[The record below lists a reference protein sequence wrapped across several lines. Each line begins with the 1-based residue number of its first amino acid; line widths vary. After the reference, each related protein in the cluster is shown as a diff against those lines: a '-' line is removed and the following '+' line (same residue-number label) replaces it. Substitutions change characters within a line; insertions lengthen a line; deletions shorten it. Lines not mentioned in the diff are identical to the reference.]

1 MPVSGGHASGPA
13 VVIVSLLFTVL
24 AVMASALR
32 LYTRIVIG
40 RNGGYDDAFIT
51 IATFLSVGL
60 TVCTC
65 LEIRYGDGQ
74 HEWTIS
80 PAEAERSLQALYAS
94 IIIYNLALFAC
105 KASILLQYLRIFP
118 QRAFRIACFALMGF
132 TLVYSNWTFWSQV
145 FFCKPIAAYWD
156 FDLMADGKCFDR
168 GLVWFMNAGIN
179 IVSDIAVAALPLPM
193 LKQLRIQRRPKIAL
207 MVVFGLGGFTCIVS
221 ILRLESIY
229 AASHSPKDISYNSS
243 LAALW
248 SSLEVNT
255 GILCSSLP
263 TLKTLVSR
271 LFPQIFTSY
280 HRSTLPSAG
289 PTGGLDH
296 PSNKTPTFGS
306 KSHRKAHRTGM
317 THDQISRG
325 GGIMSERGQ
334 HAAFA
339 SRGSRGG
346 SMEIDLTEML
356 GSPPRGGGGGAAAMG
371 RKDIKVVTVVNQEVE
386 VEVEGGHAGREG
398 MMGRGGDGG
407 MKSESG
413 STRDLIWRTSS
424 EEDLR

>member
-24 AVMASALR
+24 AVIASALR

-40 RNGGYDDAFIT
+40 RNGGYDDFFIT

-80 PAEAERSLQALYAS
+80 QAEATRSLQALYAS
-94 IIIYNLALFAC
+94 IIIYNLALFTC

-118 QRAFRIACFALMGF
+118 QRDFRIACFALMGF
-132 TLVYSNWTFWSQV
+132 SIAYVNWSFWSQV

-156 FDLMADGKCFDR
+156 LEMTDGKCFDR

-229 AASHSPKDISYNSS
+229 AASHSLKDTSYNSS

-248 SSLEVNT
+248 SSLE
-255 GILCSSLP
+255 
-263 TLKTLVSR
+263 
-271 LFPQIFTSY
+271 
-280 HRSTLPSAG
+280 
-289 PTGGLDH
+289 
-296 PSNKTPTFGS
+296 
-306 KSHRKAHRTGM
+306 
-317 THDQISRG
+317 
-325 GGIMSERGQ
+325 
-334 HAAFA
+334 
-339 SRGSRGG
+339 
-346 SMEIDLTEML
+346 
-356 GSPPRGGGGGAAAMG
+356 
-371 RKDIKVVTVVNQEVE
+371 
-386 VEVEGGHAGREG
+386 
-398 MMGRGGDGG
+398 
-407 MKSESG
+407 
-413 STRDLIWRTSS
+413 
-424 EEDLR
+424 

>member
-24 AVMASALR
+24 AVIASALR

-118 QRAFRIACFALMGF
+118 QREFRVACFALMGF

-248 SSLEVNT
+248 SSLEWVLSNP
-255 GILCSSLP
+255 P
-263 TLKTLVSR
+263 TSTT
-271 LFPQIFTSY
+271 FN
-280 HRSTLPSAG
+280 RSVA
-289 PTGGLDH
+289 
-296 PSNKTPTFGS
+296 N
-306 KSHRKAHRTGM
+306 
-317 THDQISRG
+317 QSRG
-325 GGIMSERGQ
+325 GVESTQ
-334 HAAFA
+334 A
-339 SRGSRGG
+339 SSAPP
-346 SMEIDLTEML
+346 
-356 GSPPRGGGGGAAAMG
+356 SPPSKPSSPASFPKFSPPTTAPPSPPPAPPAA
-371 RKDIKVVTVVNQEVE
+371 
-386 VEVEGGHAGREG
+386 
-398 MMGRGGDGG
+398 
-407 MKSESG
+407 
-413 STRDLIWRTSS
+413 STTPRTKPPPSAPNPT
-424 EEDLR
+424 EKPTAPA

>member
-24 AVMASALR
+24 AVIASALR

-40 RNGGYDDAFIT
+40 RNGGYDDFFIT

-80 PAEAERSLQALYAS
+80 QAEATRSLQALYAS
-94 IIIYNLALFAC
+94 IIIYNLALFTC

-118 QRAFRIACFALMGF
+118 QRGFRIACFALMGF
-132 TLVYSNWTFWSQV
+132 TLAYVNWTFWSQV

-156 FDLMADGKCFDR
+156 LEMTDGKCFDR
-168 GLVWFMNAGIN
+168 GVVWFTNAGIN

-229 AASHSPKDISYNSS
+229 AASHSLKDTSYNSS

-271 LFPQIFTSY
+271 LFPQVFTSY
-280 HRSTLPSAG
+280 HRSTLPSG
-289 PTGGLDH
+289 GLNNNNGGLD

-306 KSHRKAHRTGM
+306 KPHRKPHRTGM

-356 GSPPRGGGGGAAAMG
+356 GSPPRGGGGAAAG
-371 RKDIKVVTVVNQEVE
+371 RKEIKLVTVVNQEVE
-386 VEVEGGHAGREG
+386 VEGGLAGAEG
-398 MMGRGGDGG
+398 MMGRGGGDGG
-407 MKSESG
+407 MKSETG